1 MRPYLPSSSGT
12 PPIRIVLLLLILLI
26 TVPLVELTL
35 LLWLSSVTTWY
46 FTLALVIV
54 TGIIGTL
61 VARSQGFSAYRR
73 IQQEYR
79 AGRMPGSAMADAAM
93 IFAAGVLLMTPGLL
107 TDLCGALLLI
117 PPVRRQIKQR
127 MTDWAKRRFHVQEFR
142 PGGQPGSGPTH
153 GSTVIESYIVHD
165 RSDED

>member
-1 MRPYLPSSSGT
+1 M
-12 PPIRIVLLLLILLI
+12 ILLI

-54 TGIIGTL
+54 TGVIGTL
-61 VARSQGFSAYRR
+61 VARSQGFAAYRR
-73 IQQEYR
+73 IQQEYSV
-79 AGRMPGSAMADAAM
+79 GRLPGSAMADAAM

-117 PPVRRQIKQR
+117 PLARRGLKQR
-127 MTDWAKRRFHVQEFR
+127 LLNWAKQRFHVQEIR
-142 PGGQPGSGPTH
+142 PGGQPGSSPPH